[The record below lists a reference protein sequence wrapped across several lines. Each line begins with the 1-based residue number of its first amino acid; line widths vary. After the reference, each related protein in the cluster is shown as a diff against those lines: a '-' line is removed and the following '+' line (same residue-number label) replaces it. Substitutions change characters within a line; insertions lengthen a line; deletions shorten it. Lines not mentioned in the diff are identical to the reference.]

1 LLEAF
6 EQLSPEDQQWWQS
19 IPDDVKEDL
28 NDMAKVTLVS
38 WTNKPLQ
45 VIHAMT
51 QNMMGNIITDLD
63 SIKEEVE

>member
-1 LLEAF
+1 MREYKF
-6 EQLSPEDQQWWQS
+6 RG
-19 IPDDVKEDL
+19 K
-28 NDMAKVTLVS
+28 AKVTLVS